1 MKNPLDQ
8 FQSHSIHYVML
19 AARSTE
25 DVRSFSVDSPQ
36 AQSETLSAIDNTKQL
51 GDQVKIKG
59 AGSVFL
65 MIDTRRF
72 SQFMINDFE
81 LETMMTGF
89 AVPGS
94 RTPSSTAINMK
105 FTVIDS
111 LGIQFAN
118 FLQYL
123 MDQKLQVSYDGMTLL
138 VRVLFIGHRADGTTE
153 VVQSLTIPAIFK
165 QIQVDLND
173 VKGVYTCTAYPLIGM
188 PSNARNNAKW
198 TSIGVASSYFSGVNA
213 NTLGAVVNAFE
224 RQLNEVSLK
233 RYAQVN
239 GQTTSNNSKI
249 EVGRFGRP
257 VQYMITLPKGW
268 DEFKFSGPTQG
279 GATETVFKELVKIE
293 TEKSASAAEAQ
304 KKAQQ
309 NANAPAKDS
318 FVAVDPSLT
327 VPEVLD
333 VIFSQCLDVAKL
345 GNFTKKQDQDG
356 NLKFYKHLVTI
367 TSDDTS
373 FTVHVD
379 IVEFIVPNVDL
390 ATGTKSNSVGAND
403 AALYTMTTYKD
414 GSSRRVPK
422 QFIEYDYIFSGTNID
437 VLNLDL
443 KIENLNILLMQGS
456 KLGQGALFTKAT
468 DGQDQADGTS
478 VGSDEHP
485 VFGRRKKDPALMP
498 PRSSGDATN
507 FSTLGANAATDGEAT
522 PQAIANQYTQ
532 NLQAF
537 YAAGPVEAK
546 LQLRGNPDLM
556 VMVSL
561 QSIPQH
567 VSAVTITS
575 AGGVSSN
582 VNTDVKKAYRTA
594 FEKNLLKY
602 NGVNDSQVREG
613 SPINSQMLTGTNFV
627 SSPFFAKVNVY
638 GPNVDFLTGAANPG
652 DYGTKLFYDNYYFVD
667 KVISKIEGAKFTQ
680 ELAMRSFS
688 LYNFPNT
695 AARGATTDATPV
707 LDRPNRGGQ

>member
-25 DVRSFSVDSPQ
+25 DVRGFTVDSQQ
-36 AQSETLSAIDNTKQL
+36 AQSETLSAIDATKKL
-51 GDQVKIKG
+51 GDKVQMPG
-59 AGSVFL
+59 AAAAYL
-65 MIDTRRF
+65 LIDTRRF
-72 SQFMINDFE
+72 SQFMVNDFE

-118 FLQYL
+118 FLQYI
-123 MDQKLQVSYDGMTLL
+123 MDQQLQVSYDGMTLL
-138 VRVLFIGHRADGTTE
+138 VRVLFIGHRADGTTQ

-173 VKGVYTCTAYPLIGM
+173 VKGVYTCTLYPLIGM
-188 PSNARNNAKW
+188 PSNSRNNAKW
-198 TSIGVASSYFSGVNA
+198 TSIGAASSYFSGENA

-239 GQTTSNNSKI
+239 GQTTADGTKVS
-249 EVGRFGRP
+249 VGRFGRP

-268 DEFKFSGPTQG
+268 AEFKFSGPTQG
-279 GATETVFKELVKIE
+279 GATETVFAELVKVE
-293 TEKSASAAEAQ
+293 ASKSASAAEAQ

-309 NANAPAKDS
+309 NSSAPAKDS
-318 FVAVDPSLT
+318 FVAVNPSLSI
-327 VPEVLD
+327 PEVLD
-333 VIFSQCLDVAKL
+333 VIFSQCLEVAQL

-356 NLKFYKHLVTI
+356 NLKFYKHLVTV
-367 TSDDTS
+367 TSDDAS

-390 ATGTKSNSVGAND
+390 ATGAKSNSVGAND
-403 AALYTMTTYKD
+403 AALYELTEYKD
-414 GSSRRVPK
+414 GSSRRRPK

-437 VLNLDL
+437 VLHLDL

-456 KLGQGALFTKAT
+456 KLGQGELFSKVA
-468 DGQDQADGTS
+468 DGQDQGDGTS

-498 PRSSGDATN
+498 PRSTGDDTN
-507 FSTLGANAATDGEAT
+507 FSTYGANARTVGEAT
-522 PQAIANQYTQ
+522 PQAIAQQYTQ

-546 LQLRGNPDLM
+546 LELRGNPDLM

-575 AGGVSSN
+575 EGGVSSN
-582 VNTDVKKAYRTA
+582 VNADVKKEYRAA
-594 FEKNLLKY
+594 FEKNLLRY
-602 NGVNDSQVREG
+602 SGINDSQVNTG
-613 SPINSQMLTGTNFV
+613 SSINSKMLTGTNFV
-627 SSPFFAKVNVY
+627 SSPLFAKVNVY

-667 KVISKIEGAKFTQ
+667 KVISKIEGSKFTQ

-695 AARGATTDATPV
+695 ATRGATSDAVPT
-707 LDRPNRGGQ
+707 LGRPRGGQ